1 MIEAASI
8 TEDSRPRSDAR
19 AASAP
24 QAPAAA
30 AAQATTPLPHV
41 LFLIDRFVGPHSGAE
56 SALVKMIRLLPR
68 EKFRCS
74 LVIFGVNPAL
84 NLSEIFSCT
93 VYCFNLRRTYD
104 WNAMKTAWELSSL
117 IRRENV
123 SIVHS
128 FFETSDLW
136 GGTIA
141 KLSGVPILVSSRRDM
156 GIQREKKHDSA
167 YKFMRRFTD
176 LVLPVSNQV
185 RDFCIERDGL
195 DPKKVVTLYNG
206 VEIQRFDNN
215 GGNETVRYAF
225 GLENSSHIISA
236 IANIRPVKGLDVMIR
251 AAAIVCRKFPRA
263 YFVIVGMPHRAV
275 FLRELKALARELGIA
290 ENIRFLGGHDEIE
303 RFLKISN
310 VFCLPSRS
318 EGFSNSLIEAM
329 GCGLPCVA
337 TDVGGNREALEEGVS
352 GYLVANED
360 SQSMGERIVNLLEN
374 PEPAHRMGA
383 AGRRKVEQM
392 FTAEAMMSTL
402 IGHYQSLLDQ
412 KCNGR
417 QS

>member
-1 MIEAASI
+1 FTM
-8 TEDSRPRSDAR
+8 
-19 AASAP
+19 
-24 QAPAAA
+24 
-30 AAQATTPLPHV
+30 
-41 LFLIDRFVGPHSGAE
+41 
-56 SALVKMIRLLPR
+56 
-68 EKFRCS
+68 
-74 LVIFGVNPAL
+74 
-84 NLSEIFSCT
+84 
-93 VYCFNLRRTYD
+93 RRTYG
-104 WNAMKTAWELSSL
+104 WHALKVAWELSSL

-136 GGTIA
+136 GGAVA

-156 GIQREKKHDSA
+156 GIQREKKHDTA
-167 YKFMRRFTD
+167 YRYMRRFTD

-195 DPKKVVTLYNG
+195 DPKKVVTLHNG
-206 VEIQRFDNN
+206 VEIERFANT
-215 GGNETVRYAF
+215 GSGEAIRYAF
-225 GLENSSHIISA
+225 GLENASHIVSA

-263 YFVIVGMPHRAV
+263 CFVIVGTPHRSV
-275 FLRELKALARELGIA
+275 FLRELKALAQELGIA
-290 ENIRFLGGHDEIE
+290 GNVRFLGGHDEIE
-303 RFLKISN
+303 RFLKISDA
-310 VFCLPSRS
+310 FCLPSRS

-337 TDVGGNREALEEGVS
+337 TDVGGNREALQEGVS

-360 SQSMGERIVNLLEN
+360 SQAMGERILNLLEN
-374 PEPAHRMGA
+374 PELARRMGA

-402 IGHYQSLLDQ
+402 TSHYQTLLKQ
-412 KCNGR
+412 KRNGR

>member
-8 TEDSRPRSDAR
+8 SEDPCLGGKPRAI
-19 AASAP
+19 SAP
-24 QAPAAA
+24 QPPAAVSA
-30 AAQATTPLPHV
+30 LATTPLPHV
-41 LFLIDRFVGPHSGAE
+41 LYLIDRFVGPHSGAE

-84 NLSEIFSCT
+84 DLSQIFSCP

-104 WNAMKTAWELSSL
+104 WNALKTAWSLSSL
-117 IRRENV
+117 IRREHV

-136 GGTIA
+136 GGMIA
-141 KLSGVPILVSSRRDM
+141 KLSGCPILVSSRRDM
-156 GIQREKKHDSA
+156 GIQREKKHDTA
-167 YKFMRRFTD
+167 YKYMRRYTD

-185 RDFCIERDGL
+185 REFCLERDGL
-195 DPKKVVTLYNG
+195 DPGKVVTLYNG
-206 VEIQRFDNN
+206 VEMKRFEND
-215 GGNETVRYAF
+215 GGNEATREAF
-225 GLENSSHIISA
+225 GLENASHIISA
-236 IANIRPVKGLDVMIR
+236 IANIRPVKGLDVMVR

-263 YFVIVGMPHRAV
+263 YFVIVGEPHKSV
-275 FLRELKALARELGIA
+275 FLRELKALARELGVG
-290 ENIRFLGGHDEIE
+290 ENIRFLGGQNEIE
-303 RFLKISN
+303 RFLKISQ

-337 TDVGGNREALEEGVS
+337 TDVGGNHEALEDGVS
-352 GYLVANED
+352 GYLVPNED
-360 SQSMGERIVNLLEN
+360 SQTMSARILGLLEN
-374 PEPAHRMGA
+374 PELAQRLGA
-383 AGRRKVEQM
+383 AGRRKVEEK

-402 IGHYQSLLDQ
+402 IGHYETLLNQ
-412 KCNGR
+412 KSNGR

>member
-1 MIEAASI
+1 MTEAASI
-8 TEDSRPRSDAR
+8 TEDTCLQGETR
-19 AASAP
+19 ATSAP
-24 QAPAAA
+24 RPLVAVSAATA
-30 AAQATTPLPHV
+30 PLPHV
-41 LFLIDRFVGPHSGAE
+41 LYLIDRFVGPYSGAE
-56 SALVKMIRLLPR
+56 SALVKLVRLLPR

-84 NLSEIFSCT
+84 DLSKIFACP

-104 WNAMKTAWELSSL
+104 WNALKTAWKLSSL
-117 IRRENV
+117 IRREHV

-136 GGTIA
+136 GGMIA
-141 KLSGVPILVSSRRDM
+141 KLSGCPILVSSRRDM
-156 GIQREKKHDSA
+156 GIQREKKHDTA
-167 YKFMRRFTD
+167 YKYTRKFTD

-185 RDFCIERDGL
+185 REFCLERDGL
-195 DPKKVVTLYNG
+195 DPRKVVTLYNG
-206 VEIQRFDNN
+206 VEMRRFQDT
-215 GGNETVRYAF
+215 GGGEALRYAF
-225 GLENSSHIISA
+225 GLENSSHIISV

-263 YFVIVGMPHRAV
+263 YFVIVGTPHKMSFV
-275 FLRELKALARELGIA
+275 RELKALARELGVA

-337 TDVGGNREALEEGVS
+337 TDVGGNHEALEEGVS

-360 SQSMGERIVNLLEN
+360 SQAMAERILGLLEN
-374 PEPAHRMGA
+374 PELSRRMGA

-392 FTAEAMMSTL
+392 FTTDVMMSTL

>member
-1 MIEAASI
+1 MTEAASI
-8 TEDSRPRSDAR
+8 TEDTCLQGEPRAT
-19 AASAP
+19 SAP
-24 QAPAAA
+24 RPLVAVSAATA
-30 AAQATTPLPHV
+30 PLPHV
-41 LFLIDRFVGPHSGAE
+41 LYLIDRFVGPYSGAE
-56 SALVKMIRLLPR
+56 SALVKLIRLLPR
-68 EKFRCS
+68 QKFRCS

-84 NLSEIFSCT
+84 DLSKIFSCP

-104 WNAMKTAWELSSL
+104 WNALKTAWKLSSL
-117 IRRENV
+117 IRREQV

-136 GGTIA
+136 GGMIA
-141 KLSGVPILVSSRRDM
+141 KLSGCPILVSSRRDM
-156 GIQREKKHDSA
+156 GIQREKKHDTA
-167 YKFMRRFTD
+167 YKYMRKFTD

-185 RDFCIERDGL
+185 REFCIQRDGL
-195 DPKKVVTLYNG
+195 DPRKVVTLYNG
-206 VEIQRFDNN
+206 VEMQRFENS
-215 GGNETVRYAF
+215 GGNEALRYAF
-225 GLENSSHIISA
+225 GLEDSSHIISV

-263 YFVIVGMPHRAV
+263 YFVIVGTPHKMFFV
-275 FLRELKALARELGIA
+275 RELKALARELGVA
-290 ENIRFLGGHDEIE
+290 ENIHFLGGHDEIE

-337 TDVGGNREALEEGVS
+337 TDVGGNHEALEEGVS
-352 GYLVANED
+352 GFLVPNED
-360 SQSMGERIVNLLEN
+360 SQAMAERILSLLEN
-374 PEPAHRMGA
+374 PELARRLGA

-392 FTAEAMMSTL
+392 FTTDVMMSTL
-402 IGHYQSLLDQ
+402 IGHYQSLLNQ